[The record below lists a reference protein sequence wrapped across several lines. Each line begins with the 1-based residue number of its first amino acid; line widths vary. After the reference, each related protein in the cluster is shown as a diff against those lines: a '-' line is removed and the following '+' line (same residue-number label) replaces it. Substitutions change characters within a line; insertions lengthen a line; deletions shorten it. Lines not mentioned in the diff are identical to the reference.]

1 MATILNSPL
10 NNNLQYS
17 LNTQLAQGGSN
28 LVLNVSVAGVVQAP
42 GVLVVDRVDSAGNKT
57 PSVREYITFTGVS
70 TNTLTGLS
78 KGVAGSTDQVHNVG
92 AVVEFVPDV
101 TWANS
106 YYNTFTQEHTTAGQH
121 GSLASLTMTN
131 TLNLNVASQASIQ
144 TLNVANLNANFN
156 GIAIPS
162 SASIG
167 QVFVKTLLNAS
178 GASLNGFPMIPTW
191 ILSGNI
197 SGASAQIG
205 QPLTMPQAGNL
216 QFVYATLR
224 VGSSNSSVAFD
235 ITKNGVNMLAGS
247 NVLSIPINGTF
258 ASTASIA
265 TVGFAARDVL
275 NISISNPSS
284 FGQDLSITA
293 YAR

>member
-106 YYNTFTQEHTTAGQH
+106 YYNTFTTEHSVGGQH
-121 GSLASLTMTN
+121 TSLPSLSWMSALAMVVLSTASIN
-131 TLNLNVASQASIQ
+131 TLYVN
-144 TLNVANLNANFN
+144 NLNAN
-156 GIAIPS
+156 ISTI
-162 SASIG
+162 
-167 QVFVKTLLNAS
+167 
-178 GASLNGFPMIPTW
+178 SL
-191 ILSGNI
+191 S
-197 SGASAQIG
+197 
-205 QPLTMPQAGNL
+205 NL
-216 QFVYATLR
+216 YV
-224 VGSSNSSVAFD
+224 
-235 ITKNGVNMLAGS
+235 
-247 NVLSIPINGTF
+247 
-258 ASTASIA
+258 
-265 TVGFAARDVL
+265 
-275 NISISNPSS
+275 
-284 FGQDLSITA
+284 
-293 YAR
+293 